1 MEHQL
6 RGADTRCNILER
18 QLENMRKMVQNA
30 EKERSEALERQ
41 IALEKDRGR
50 ITAQHRDAQEQW
62 VWLYSHLIHSSA

>member
-1 MEHQL
+1 MIVTEAESQL

-30 EKERSEALERQ
+30 EKQRSDALERQ

-50 ITAQHRDAQEQW
+50 MTAQHREAQER
-62 VWLYSHLIHSSA
+62 